1 MVTVVLSFPS
11 VTRGLVVVTVTVKV
25 SDSSNTESFVTLAFI
40 HCITSSL
47 EVVAGKVRGE
57 DSAV

>member
-1 MVTVVLSFPS
+1 MVTVVSLFPT
-11 VTRGLVVVTVTVKV
+11 VTRGVVVVTVTVKV
-25 SDSSNTESFVTLAFI
+25 SDSSNTESSVMLTFI

-57 DSAV
+57 DTAL